1 MPRSL
6 VPVAASDAKRVEAR
20 LAAAG
25 QKVQALIEVDEE
37 NDEEKVDGGDK
48 SGTMEG
54 PGERAL
60 LAFMARCLPQKASG
74 SVVEDWNAVQAA
86 ETPTLLP
93 GLRFHDLVFG
103 RQLGEG
109 AFSTVRYARH
119 IQRGGVSGGPS
130 SSSQS
135 QWPEYAVK
143 IVSGAK
149 MTELGYHASV
159 EREMAVLHL
168 LAHPG
173 VCRLVS
179 AFRYT
184 GNAYMVLEYA
194 ARGDLHSFVLSLGG
208 GGKRALGHA
217 GARFVLGE
225 VCAALQSVHELGFSF
240 NDLKPENVLLTG
252 LGHVKL
258 ADFGASRPLGSEGRR
273 RLEDSLSRVGCLR
286 NGDWREEG
294 ASAVGGVD
302 SFPVLG
308 RGASA
313 AREEEEEVEE
323 ELAEGTP
330 GYLPPEVLGLRAGT
344 GEGYS
349 SSPGLGA
356 DAWALGCLAWFC
368 LTGRPLFYGSRDE
381 VLTQQQ
387 DPDHCPALLLDPAAA
402 VEEVEESEEKDQRR
416 KVHFGAEADAAAESF
431 LGDGNTGP
439 FLRGLLNRDPRERL
453 SVLDASN
460 HAYLMQGPA
469 VGDEDECQP
478 LQPLRLHAGT
488 PVALPLSS
496 SSSSTS
502 DDNPQ
507 WARRQFSVLWA
518 PMPPVYDILAG
529 QDQIQGQG
537 QGQGHSRGA
546 PRRYALTTVEETQ
559 AESGTFFL

>member
-1 MPRSL
+1 M
-6 VPVAASDAKRVEAR
+6 V
-20 LAAAG
+20 
-25 QKVQALIEVDEE
+25 VDEE
-37 NDEEKVDGGDK
+37 KDDGDDK
-48 SGTMEG
+48 EGAKEG

-74 SVVEDWNAVQAA
+74 SAAEDWNAVQAA

-130 SSSQS
+130 ASSQS

-149 MTELGYHASV
+149 MTALGYHASV

-194 ARGDLHSFVLSLGG
+194 ARGDLHGFVLSLGG
-208 GGKRALGHA
+208 GGKIALGHA
-217 GARFVLGE
+217 AARFVLGE

-258 ADFGASRPLGSEGRR
+258 ADFGACRPLGSEGRR
-273 RLEDSLSRVGCLR
+273 RLEDSLARVGCLR

-308 RGASA
+308 RGASVGG
-313 AREEEEEVEE
+313 EEEKEE
-323 ELAEGTP
+323 ERAEGTP
-330 GYLPPEVLGLRAGT
+330 GYLPPEVLGLRVGA
-344 GEGYS
+344 GEGSS

-368 LTGRPLFYGSRDE
+368 LTGRPLFFGSRDE
-381 VLTQQQ
+381 VLTQMQS
-387 DPDHCPALLLDPAAA
+387 PDHCPALLLESAA
-402 VEEVEESEEKDQRR
+402 VEGLQVSKEVEQRR
-416 KVHFGAEADAAAESF
+416 NVHFCAEADAAAETF

-439 FLRGLLNRDPRERL
+439 FLRGLLNRDSRERL
-453 SVLDASN
+453 SVLDAAS
-460 HAYLMQGPA
+460 HAYLLQGPA
-469 VGDEDECQP
+469 VGDEEECQP
-478 LQPLRLHAGT
+478 LQPSRLHAGP
-488 PVALPLSS
+488 PVALPLPSS
-496 SSSSTS
+496 SRSSS

-518 PMPPVYDILAG
+518 PMPSAYNILAG
-529 QDQIQGQG
+529 QDQIQGQA
-537 QGQGHSRGA
+537 QGLRRGA
-546 PRRYALTTVEETQ
+546 HRRYALTPVEETR
-559 AESGTFFL
+559 AESGAFFL